1 MKLTNDTV
9 AEIVFTLT
17 SDSFEGEI
25 IEKVKETEPFEF
37 LVGSQVLLQNFENK
51 LEGLHQ
57 GEDFKFFLTK
67 AEAYGNYL
75 PEMVITIEKQLITEQ
90 IEDPEMLEEE
100 LQVDNY
106 IPMLDPDGNELS
118 GRILEIGEDMVTLDF
133 NHPLADRDLYFV
145 GKVLSLRPASA
156 DEIMKGHAIHVTQWQ
171 DAGPDEKVNCHA

>member
-37 LVGSQVLLQNFENK
+37 LFGSQVLLQNFENK

-106 IPMLDPDGNELS
+106 IPMRS
-118 GRILEIGEDMVTLDF
+118 
-133 NHPLADRDLYFV
+133 
-145 GKVLSLRPASA
+145 
-156 DEIMKGHAIHVTQWQ
+156 
-171 DAGPDEKVNCHA
+171 